1 MKPLLLKHYRVRYEP
16 PDDGGEEG
24 LVFSSEGKR
33 LVVRGRAFRDFV
45 DLVVPL
51 LDGRHT
57 LEEIEQRVASVFDPG
72 DLERSLNLL
81 VENRI
86 IEDAELTPLPAEVE
100 TRLAPELSY
109 LWEVGP
115 DPSLVVDRLAGARV
129 SVFGVGAIGAVAA
142 TALAAANVG
151 HLRCVDSTAVSPA
164 DPYLA
169 QLFGLQDVGNSRAR
183 VTRDRIQAVNPA
195 ASVEVLADELLTD
208 QDVGRAV
215 EGSDFV
221 LGCVDPGLSWVT
233 YGLNRACLEQRIPW
247 CAATV
252 SAFQGIV
259 GPTVV
264 PYETA
269 CFVCYERRAAATR
282 DDPAGVL
289 ADRRELEESRTD
301 TSPYRENLA
310 FGAGIVGNLL
320 GLQAFQALTG
330 LRPPT
335 AGAILKVDLSS
346 STTSR
351 HLVLRKPWCPAC
363 FQADAP

>member
-24 LVFSSEGKR
+24 LVFTSEGKR
-33 LVVRGRAFRDFV
+33 LVVRGRAFRDFL

-57 LEEIEQRVASVFDPG
+57 LEEIEQRVAQVLDPVA
-72 DLERSLNLL
+72 LERSLNLL

-86 IEDAELTPLPAEVE
+86 VEDAELTSLPPGVE
-100 TRLAPELSY
+100 ARLAPELSY
-109 LWEVGP
+109 LWEVVP
-115 DPSLVVDRLAGARV
+115 DPALVVDHLAGARV
-129 SVFGVGAIGAVAA
+129 TVVGVGAIGAVAA

-151 HLRCVDSTAVSPA
+151 HLRCVDSTTVSPA

-169 QLFGLQDVGNSRAR
+169 QLFGLQDIGSSRAK
-183 VTRDRIQAVNPA
+183 VTCDRIKTVSPT
-195 ASVEVLADELLTD
+195 ASVEVIADELVTD
-208 QDVGRAV
+208 DDVARAV

-221 LGCVDPGLSWVT
+221 LGCIDPGLSWVT
-233 YGLNRACLEQRIPW
+233 YGLNRACLEQRIRW

-259 GPTVV
+259 GPTVI

-282 DDPAGVL
+282 NDPAGVL

-310 FGAGIVGNLL
+310 FGPGIVGNLL

-346 STTSR
+346 ATTSR
-351 HLVLRKPWCPAC
+351 HVVLRKPWCPAC
-363 FQADAP
+363 FQANDP